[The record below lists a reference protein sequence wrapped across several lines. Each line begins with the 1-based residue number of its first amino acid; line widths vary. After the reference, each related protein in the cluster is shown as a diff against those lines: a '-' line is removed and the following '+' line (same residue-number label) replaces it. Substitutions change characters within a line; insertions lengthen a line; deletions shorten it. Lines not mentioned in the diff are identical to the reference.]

1 LRRQG
6 EGDRTLAKPTF
17 VLLGGGLA
25 SLSAASTL
33 RMEGFDGR
41 VIIVGAES
49 HVPYSRPPLSK
60 EVLRAQKSPEK
71 TWLRPPT
78 WYASREVDL
87 RLGVRA
93 VAVDPGAQLVELADG
108 TSLAYDKLL
117 VATGGVPR
125 TLDIPGADLPG
136 VFYLR
141 RLDDALALRRHLIA
155 GAPVVVIGAGFIGAE
170 VAASARALGCEVTM
184 LEIAEIPLGR
194 ALGREIGQIYA
205 DVHREHGVELRT
217 SVGAERIEGHGLV
230 QRVVA
235 TDGRVHDASVVVIG
249 VGLLP
254 EPELT
259 RRSGLAN
266 GNGVIVDEY
275 CQTSVADVFAAGDI
289 ACHPNRFLGRRIRI
303 EHWQNAQHQ
312 GAAAARNMLGQQKP
326 FNEVPWVW
334 SDQYEHNLQ
343 IVGFPDPT
351 QRMVIRGDAEARN
364 FSAFFVHNGRVT
376 AALAVNRPGDVRA
389 GRLMIQQGTQASEG
403 HLADVDADLDSL
415 IMRADR

>member
-1 LRRQG
+1 
-6 EGDRTLAKPTF
+6 LAKPTF

-25 SLSAASTL
+25 SATAASTL
-33 RMEGFDGR
+33 RMAGFDGR
-41 VIIVGAES
+41 VIIVGDEA

-60 EVLRAQKSPEK
+60 EVLRGEKSPEQ

-78 WYASREVDL
+78 WYTSNEVEL

-93 VAVDPGAQLVELADG
+93 TAVDPGAHLVELADG
-108 TSLAYDKLL
+108 TGLAYDKLL

-136 VFYLR
+136 VLFLR
-141 RLDDALALRRHLIA
+141 RLDDALALRGQLIP

-170 VAASARALGCEVTM
+170 VAASARTLGCEVTM
-184 LEIAEIPLGR
+184 FEIAEIPLGR
-194 ALGREIGQIYA
+194 ALGPKIGQIYA

-217 SVGAERIEGHGLV
+217 RVGVDRIEGHGHV

-249 VGLLP
+249 VGLV
-254 EPELT
+254 PELDLAGS
-259 RRSGLAN
+259 SGLAI

-275 CQTSVADVFAAGDI
+275 CRTSAEDVFAAGDI
-289 ACHPNRFLGRRIRI
+289 ANHPNRFLSHRIRI

-312 GAAAARNMLGQQKP
+312 GAAAARNMLGQQQP
-326 FNEVPWVW
+326 FREVPWVW

-343 IVGFPDPT
+343 VVGLPGPTQPDPA
-351 QRMVIRGDAEARN
+351 QRMVLRGDTETRN
-364 FSAFFVHNGRVT
+364 FSAFFIRDGRVT
-376 AALAVNRPGDVRA
+376 AALAVNRPEDIRVA
-389 GRLMIQQGTQASEG
+389 RLMIQDGTEAAEG
-403 HLADVDADLDSL
+403 HLADVDADLGQFVMSAN
-415 IMRADR
+415 R